1 MKKRYIAALLMAVV
15 ALLNCTLQAKDD
27 FTENYNYKR
36 ALEFWKDD
44 RAKAKDWLLREIEA
58 TPQNGYAYYRL
69 SALYRMEGDLKKAL
83 EASNQSVTLLKKDL
97 DMCPYAFLERSL
109 VYCLS
114 ADTTAAL
121 SDLGVAIRL
130 NPKNGDLYECFGGLL
145 VDVQRFFEAKMYLQK
160 CIGMNPTHSSGY
172 LALGRLNE
180 MTGELDESVN
190 QYTNCIKFT
199 IPTPW
204 AFIGRA
210 DVLIKQGKLGDA
222 ADDVLS
228 ALELEKDNAKAL
240 SQIQRIADAS
250 YLVMNAKLKARC
262 LKDPNNSY
270 WKELLDK
277 VKAHKEQG
285 ADIYDKTASLKAPV
299 MDYMTRFD
307 DESELANTSSTPELV
322 VPNGSLYEKV
332 LLAKTGSKKIDPKAY
347 MNKAAQDETQ
357 LSPEHITP
365 YGLSIAWQH

>member
-1 MKKRYIAALLMAVV
+1 MMKRYISALLIAVV
-15 ALLNCTLQAKDD
+15 ALLDCSLQAKDD

-36 ALEFWKDD
+36 ALEFWNEDK
-44 RAKAKDWLLREIEA
+44 AKAKDWLLREIEA
-58 TPQNGYAYYRL
+58 TPQNGFAYYRL
-69 SALYRMEGDLKKAL
+69 SALYRMEGDLQKAL

-114 ADTTAAL
+114 ADTTSAL

-172 LALGRLNE
+172 LALGRLYEN
-180 MTGELDESVN
+180 TGELDDAVY
-190 QYTNCIKFT
+190 QYTSCIKFT
-199 IPTPW
+199 LPTPW
-204 AFIGRA
+204 AFTGRA
-210 DVLIKQGKLGDA
+210 DVLIKQGKLGAA
-222 ADDVLS
+222 ADDAIA
-228 ALELEKDNAKAL
+228 ALMLEKDNAKAL
-240 SQIQRIADAS
+240 SQIQRIADIS
-250 YLVMNAKLKARC
+250 YLVMSAKLKAKS
-262 LKDPNNSY
+262 LSDSGNGY

-277 VKAHKEQG
+277 VKAHKDQA

-299 MDYMTRFD
+299 MDYMVRFD
-307 DESELANTSSTPELV
+307 AQPEVTTTSSTPEV
-322 VPNGSLYEKV
+322 IVPNSTLYEKV
-332 LLAKTGSKKIDPKAY
+332 LLGKTGAKKVDAKVY
-347 MNKAAQDETQ
+347 LSKAAEDETS